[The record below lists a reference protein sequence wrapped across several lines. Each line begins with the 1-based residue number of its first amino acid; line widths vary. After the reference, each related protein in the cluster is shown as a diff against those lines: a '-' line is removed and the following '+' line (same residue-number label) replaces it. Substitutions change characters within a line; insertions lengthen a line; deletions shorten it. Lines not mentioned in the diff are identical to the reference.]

1 MPVLLHQERHDGMA
15 LRSAP
20 ETVALQRLA
29 DGLSGGGG
37 LGYQGLVRLNL
48 SWDIVKS
55 GF

>member
-20 ETVALQRLA
+20 QTVALQRLA

-37 LGYQGLVRLNL
+37 LGSQGLVRLNL